1 MNIKNTWSC
10 RYLWHCVHYSCLNKP
25 VNLPRGIS
33 AIVLYY
39 PRIQPNQKLWTLP
52 CVVLQE
58 PFMLG
63 KNILKSYLPQVDW
76 LRNSP
81 APLSGVWD
89 EGQRRSKNIRV
100 SGSGQKSTKLYRFDQ
115 DHFAISAIYL
125 PSVCQPSKLW
135 CIYKICFWFI
145 CLCLSKIKIM
155 GNHIFSFCFSNV
167 YHIMTDFWFRS

>member
-10 RYLWHCVHYSCLNKP
+10 RYLWHCVHYSSLIKP

-63 KNILKSYLPQVDW
+63 KNILKSYLPQIDW

-89 EGQRRSKNIRV
+89 EGQPRSKNIWV

-125 PSVCQPSKLW
+125 PSVCQPSK
-135 CIYKICFWFI
+135 IMTHTVYKICFWFI
-145 CLCLSKIKIM
+145 CLSMSIK
-155 GNHIFSFCFSNV
+155 N
-167 YHIMTDFWFRS
+167 

>member
-1 MNIKNTWSC
+1 MNIKNTCSC

-100 SGSGQKSTKLYRFDQ
+100 SGSGQKSTNLYRFDQ
-115 DHFAISAIYL
+115 DHFSNLFTECLSALQIMTHIQDLFLIHLPFNVYQKL
-125 PSVCQPSKLW
+125 KSWEITSFPSVFQM
-135 CIYKICFWFI
+135 FI
-145 CLCLSKIKIM
+145 I
-155 GNHIFSFCFSNV
+155 
-167 YHIMTDFWFRS
+167 